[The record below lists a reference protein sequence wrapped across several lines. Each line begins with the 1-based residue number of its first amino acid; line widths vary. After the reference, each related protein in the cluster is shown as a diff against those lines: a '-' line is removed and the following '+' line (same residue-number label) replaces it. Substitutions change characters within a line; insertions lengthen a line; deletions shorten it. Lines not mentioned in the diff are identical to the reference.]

1 MSEDNTILMT
11 EEVWEK
17 IRLRPLQYRRGQKAL
32 IAHNSGIVNIFLL
45 KKIAESNGGKE
56 DLQYKLSQYI
66 NMAIDLELEEE
77 DNEFQIQNLKQL
89 RDIDK

>member
-1 MSEDNTILMT
+1 MSDDKTILMT
-11 EEVWEK
+11 DEMWEK
-17 IRLRPLQYRRGQKAL
+17 LRLRPLAYRRGQKAL

-45 KKIAESNGGKE
+45 KKIADYSGGKE
-56 DLQYKLSQYI
+56 DLHYKLSQYI

-77 DNEFQIQNLKQL
+77 DNEYQIQSLKQL